1 MNEKIDQVRSI
12 IVVYGV
18 SNDSAA
24 TVPPNELR
32 IFAANEDKK
41 YMGPILCAH
50 MQSGICCNLPT
61 SSVTIARRLHERIGG
76 WGACCIVRAE
86 HLRLWYSHDKRIV
99 FMPLFELDEELNGG
113 RISAMEWMSLGKH

>member
-41 YMGPILCAH
+41 YMGSILFAH
-50 MQSGICCNLPT
+50 MRSGI
-61 SSVTIARRLHERIGG
+61 
-76 WGACCIVRAE
+76 
-86 HLRLWYSHDKRIV
+86 
-99 FMPLFELDEELNGG
+99 
-113 RISAMEWMSLGKH
+113 